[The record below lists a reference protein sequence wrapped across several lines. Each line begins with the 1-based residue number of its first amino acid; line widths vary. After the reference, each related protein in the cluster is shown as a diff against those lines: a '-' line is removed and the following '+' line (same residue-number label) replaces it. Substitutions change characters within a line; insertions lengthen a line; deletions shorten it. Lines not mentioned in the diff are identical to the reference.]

1 MMIGMRRKTLT
12 VGVFLILF
20 AILLFEQG
28 AQLLTPLA
36 DLTGLS
42 SHYTTETVILSPTL
56 YSIPASSNYSISEN
70 LPSGSQVVGS
80 LQVAEGREVA
90 FYVMN
95 EGNFSLWRAGRPSV
109 LVLVEPIAVSY
120 NFTLSPAVSGAYYF
134 VFDNQDN
141 SPRTVIFSLSSTQT
155 VTVLSPLLQYASFE
169 MLLLGAVLSFL
180 GLRGGKKKVKPTA
193 VVVSGWKCKFCG
205 ASNEE
210 KRVFCVKCGRSQS

>member
-1 MMIGMRRKTLT
+1 MMVGMRRKTVT
-12 VGVFLILF
+12 VGALLILV

-28 AQLLTPLA
+28 AQALTPLA
-36 DLTGLS
+36 GFTGLS
-42 SHYTTETVILSPTL
+42 SHYTQETVILSPTL
-56 YSIPASSNYSISEN
+56 YSIPASSNYSVSED
-70 LPSGSQVVGS
+70 LSSGNQLIGS

-95 EGNFSLWRAGRPSV
+95 EGNFSLWRTGRPSV

-120 NFTLSPAVSGAYYF
+120 NFTLSPAVTGTYYF

-141 SPRTVIFSLSSTQT
+141 SPRTVIFSLSSAQT

-169 MLLLGAVLSFL
+169 LLLLGAVFSFL
-180 GLRGGKKKVKPTA
+180 GLRGGKRKVKPSA